1 MPVFVA
7 CKFRS
12 TDTRT
17 YTYEWSG
24 EPLAP
29 GDFVK
34 VADAK
39 SDGWKRV
46 EVIAI
51 SDTAPPFACKRILG
65 KIDPDAEILGK
76 MQDDP
81 ILSLADRDDADFES
95 WHRDRF

>member
-1 MPVFVA
+1 MTVYVA

-17 YTYEWSG
+17 YTYSWNG

-34 VADAK
+34 VEDAR

-46 EVIAI
+46 EVVSV
-51 SDTAPPFACKRILG
+51 SDEAPPFPCKPILG
-65 KIDPDAEILGK
+65 KIDPDAEILAK
-76 MQDDP
+76 LEAAPNSTTDALDSPMQ
-81 ILSLADRDDADFES
+81 F
-95 WHRDRF
+95 

>member
-1 MPVFVA
+1 MTVYVA

-12 TDTRT
+12 NDSRS

-34 VADAK
+34 VEDR
-39 SDGWKRV
+39 SPGVFKRV
-46 EVIAI
+46 EVVSI